1 MRLTIKPMVA
11 FVATGLSALL
21 LGACA
26 SNPTETI
33 SVRGTVLEEDG
44 KYYLQSADS
53 KYFLSSMPQLR
64 YGRYVGKT
72 LAIEGEIP
80 NQCTQVW
87 DDAII
92 RVGNDSELVD
102 LNKVDWSQCIAAEK
116 VHLVTAQGEQQ
127 VYDWEKIEL
136 EDYFF

>member
-1 MRLTIKPMVA
+1 MRLTFKPLVA
-11 FVATGLSALL
+11 AMATGLSAML

-26 SNPTETI
+26 SNLPETI

-44 KYYLQSADS
+44 KYYLQSTDS
-53 KYFLSSMPQLR
+53 KYYLNAMPQLR
-64 YGRYVGKT
+64 YSRYVGKR
-72 LAIEGEIP
+72 LAIEGEVP
-80 NQCTQVW
+80 EQCAQVW

-92 RVGNDSELVD
+92 RVGDDAELVD
-102 LNKVDWSQCIAAEK
+102 INQVDWSDCIAAEK
-116 VHLVTAQGEQQ
+116 VRLITAQGEQL